1 MYGYEHYSWS
11 PWINPQATIDHHKP
25 SVDSGRYTLFVNYE
39 KTFYCNDDI
48 IIVWNDWFYDITRHT
63 SGQDSMHFGP
73 AFDTIWIRGS
83 LRSFSIA
90 NIQPLSLARAKRSN
104 ALFYLNYDTTVIYLY
119 TFWAR
124 FEICKLKCT
133 ENLVLRFSNALS
145 MKLCIMSTMLTSA
158 EAGCRIID
166 YWHKVRF
173 SLEWRHKGR
182 AGVSNH
188 QPRDCLLRRI
198 SKKTSKLCVTDLY

>member
-133 ENLVLRFSNALS
+133 ENRCCDFRMHCQWNCALWAPCWQVRKLVVAL
-145 MKLCIMSTMLTSA
+145 LTIGTSTVFIRVTS
-158 EAGCRIID
+158 
-166 YWHKVRF
+166 
-173 SLEWRHKGR
+173 
-182 AGVSNH
+182 
-188 QPRDCLLRRI
+188 
-198 SKKTSKLCVTDLY
+198 